1 VRAEQAQRRVDQQ
14 IRLKVLPG
22 ARRAVI
28 VRRPDRSSSRRPHEA
43 GRDDSIAGAK
53 RSMGDQSLLDVA
65 VVATIRIDPAVL
77 PLCR

>member
-1 VRAEQAQRRVDQQ
+1 VIAQAFRLVGGVAGPRRRKAVRAEQAQRRVDQR

-43 GRDDSIAGAK
+43 GRDD
-53 RSMGDQSLLDVA
+53 
-65 VVATIRIDPAVL
+65 P
-77 PLCR
+77 